1 MLDEKLVQLF
11 RRGFRRGFRPP
22 TTDAPLVS
30 TVGKNG
36 LGLGL
41 LYSTV
46 YIHSW
51 FASPVKSN
59 GCVTSGFFVYF
70 IVLMRRWGC
79 PPPPTLRSASRN
91 RLYRLYRRLLVLRR
105 LRCCLD

>member
-11 RRGFRRGFRPP
+11 RWGFRRGFRPP

-46 YIHSW
+46 YIHSL
-51 FASPVKSN
+51 FASLTRFAGKV
-59 GCVTSGFFVYF
+59 
-70 IVLMRRWGC
+70 
-79 PPPPTLRSASRN
+79 
-91 RLYRLYRRLLVLRR
+91 
-105 LRCCLD
+105 